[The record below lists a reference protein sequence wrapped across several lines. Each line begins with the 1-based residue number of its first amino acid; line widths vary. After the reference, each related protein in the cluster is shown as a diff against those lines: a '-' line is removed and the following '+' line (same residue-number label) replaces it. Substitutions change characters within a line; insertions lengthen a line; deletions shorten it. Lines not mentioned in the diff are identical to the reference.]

1 MDDWKEIKMKQL
13 QQLLEKESLR
23 VIGLMSGTSADGMD
37 AVLVEISGFGLNTKV
52 KTLGFVSVPYSEE
65 IRNEILRLASG
76 EAGGSRDL
84 CLFSFLLGQ
93 LSLEACLAVCE
104 QAGVPKEE
112 IDLVGSHGQTL
123 WHVPKAEEYLGRPV
137 RGTLQL
143 GEASVI
149 CEGLG
154 CPVVSDFRVRDV
166 AAEGQGAPLVPYA
179 EYLLY
184 RQPDKTVGLQNIGG
198 IGNLTV
204 LPRGGGPEDTFAFD
218 TGPGNMVMDQLMER
232 FTDGKQR
239 YDENGQMSAQ
249 GQCDESLLTWMLQDP
264 YLKKAPPKS
273 TGREYYGKA
282 YVDALMRQA
291 KGVTPQDILATA
303 CRFTAEC
310 IRVGIEDFC
319 PAQPDYL
326 VIGGGGSRN
335 PTLMRDIRR
344 ALHLPV
350 LVNEDLGYDSDAK
363 EAVAFA
369 VLANECIHGVAN
381 NVPSVTGA
389 KHPVVMGKISL

>member
-1 MDDWKEIKMKQL
+1 MKRL
-13 QQLLEKESLR
+13 QQLWDKKTLR

-37 AVLVEISGFGLNTKV
+37 AALVDISGFGLDTKV
-52 KTLGFVSVPYSEE
+52 TMLGFVSLPYPEE
-65 IRNEILRLASG
+65 IRKEILRLASG
-76 EAGGSRDL
+76 KEGGSHDL

-93 LSLEACLAVCE
+93 LSLEACLTVCE
-104 QAGVPKEE
+104 QAGAPKES

-123 WHVPKAEEYLGRPV
+123 WHIPKAEDYLGRPV

-154 CPVVSDFRVRDV
+154 CPVVSDFRVRDL
-166 AAEGQGAPLVPYA
+166 AADGQGAPLVPYA

-184 RQPDKTVGLQNIGG
+184 RRPDQTVGLQNVGG

-204 LPRGGGPEDTFAFD
+204 LPQGGTPEDTFAFD
-218 TGPGNMVMDQLMER
+218 TGPGNMVMDQLVER

-239 YDENGQMSAQ
+239 YDENGAMAAQ
-249 GQCDESLLTWMLQDP
+249 GACDEALLAWMLQDP

-273 TGREYYGKA
+273 TGREYYGKE
-282 YVDALMRQA
+282 YVDTLLHQA
-291 KGVTPQDILATA
+291 AGLKPENILATA

-310 IRVGIEDFC
+310 IRVAIDRFC

-369 VLANECIHGVAN
+369 VLANECVHGSAN
-381 NVPSVTGA
+381 NMPSVTGA
-389 KHPVVMGKISL
+389 RHPVVMGKISI

>member
-1 MDDWKEIKMKQL
+1 MEGKKMRLRQLWEKQSL
-13 QQLLEKESLR
+13 Q

-37 AVLVEISGFGLNTKV
+37 AALVEISGFGQSTKV
-52 KTLGFVSVPYSEE
+52 KMLGFVSVPYPDH
-65 IRNEILRLASG
+65 IRKEILRLASG
-76 EAGGSRDL
+76 AAGGSRDL

-93 LSLEACLAVCE
+93 LALDACRAVCE
-104 QAGVPKEE
+104 EAGVPEASV
-112 IDLVGSHGQTL
+112 DLVGSHGQTL
-123 WHVPKAEEYLGRPV
+123 WHIPKAEEYLGYPV

-154 CPVVSDFRVRDV
+154 CPVVSDFRVRDL
-166 AAEGQGAPLVPYA
+166 AAGGQGAPLVPYA

-184 RQPDKTVGLQNIGG
+184 RRPDQNVGLQNIGG

-204 LPRGGGPEDTFAFD
+204 LPKGGTLEDTFAFD

-232 FTDGKQR
+232 FTQGKQR
-239 YDENGQMSAQ
+239 WDENGAFAAQ
-249 GQCDESLLTWMLQDP
+249 GLCDEKLLAWMLQDP
-264 YLKKAPPKS
+264 YLEIKPPKS

-282 YVDALMRQA
+282 YVDALVSEA
-291 KGVTPQDILATA
+291 AGLKPQDILATA
-303 CRFTAEC
+303 CRFTAAC
-310 IRVGIEDFC
+310 IRVAVEKYC
-319 PAQPDYL
+319 PVNLDYL
-326 VIGGGGSRN
+326 VVGGGGSRN

-344 ALHLPV
+344 ELSLPV

-369 VLANECIHGVAN
+369 ILANECIHGEAN

>member
-1 MDDWKEIKMKQL
+1 MKRLRQL
-13 QQLLEKESLR
+13 WDKKTLR

-37 AVLVEISGFGLNTKV
+37 AALVDISGFGLDTKV
-52 KTLGFVSVPYSEE
+52 TTLGFVSVPYPENV
-65 IRNEILRLASG
+65 RNEILRLASG
-76 EAGGSRDL
+76 KEGGSHDL

-104 QAGVPKEE
+104 QSGVPKES

-123 WHVPKAEEYLGRPV
+123 WHIPKAEDYLGRPV

-154 CPVVSDFRVRDV
+154 CPVVSDFRVRDL
-166 AAEGQGAPLVPYA
+166 AAGGQGAPLVPYA

-184 RQPDKTVGLQNIGG
+184 RRPDQTVGLQNIGG

-204 LPRGGGPEDTFAFD
+204 LPKGGTPEDTFAFD

-232 FTDGKQR
+232 FTAGKQR
-239 YDENGQMSAQ
+239 YDENGAMAAK
-249 GQCDESLLTWMLQDP
+249 GQCDERLLAWMLQDP

-273 TGREYYGKA
+273 TGREYYGKE
-282 YVDALMRQA
+282 YVDALLHQA
-291 KGVTPQDILATA
+291 AGLKPENILATA

-310 IRVGIEDFC
+310 IRVAIDRFC

-335 PTLMRDIRR
+335 PTLMRDIR
-344 ALHLPV
+344 AVLSVPV

-369 VLANECIHGVAN
+369 VLANECVHGSAN
-381 NVPSVTGA
+381 NMPSVTGA
-389 KHPVVMGKISL
+389 RHPVVMGKISL